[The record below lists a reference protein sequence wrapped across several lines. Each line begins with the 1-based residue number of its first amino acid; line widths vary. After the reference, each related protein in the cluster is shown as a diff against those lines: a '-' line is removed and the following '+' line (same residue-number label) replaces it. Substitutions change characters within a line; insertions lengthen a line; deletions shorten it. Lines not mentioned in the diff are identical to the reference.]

1 MGWFFD
7 QSINEVLQGFFPE
20 WFEIIFKII
29 TYFGEAI
36 IYIGLLALAYWIL
49 NKKDAIVGFY
59 ILFTSSFLNT
69 FLKLLIKNPRPSQS
83 IRLVDE
89 ENFSTPSGHAQTSLI
104 VYGWMTFYFKKIWMY
119 IVIPILVL
127 LICLSRVYLGVHYIG
142 DVIIGLL
149 IGITVLAA
157 LYFGVPPLLKW
168 IDTWSNKTKII
179 VGESL
184 CSNNFPNNISTWI
197 IH

>member
-1 MGWFFD
+1 
-7 QSINEVLQGFFPE
+7 
-20 WFEIIFKII
+20 
-29 TYFGEAI
+29 
-36 IYIGLLALAYWIL
+36 
-49 NKKDAIVGFY
+49 
-59 ILFTSSFLNT
+59 
-69 FLKLLIKNPRPSQS
+69 
-83 IRLVDE
+83 
-89 ENFSTPSGHAQTSLI
+89 
-104 VYGWMTFYFKKIWMY
+104 MY

-127 LICLSRVYLGVHYIG
+127 LICFSRVYLGVHYIG